1 MEYIY
6 IIFIYTTEETVTN
19 YYLNKHWC
27 RMNIQYS
34 TYSTHKDVVQYT
46 NVCTVHKDFVQY
58 NTRTRRTVH
67 KDAFENI
74 LL

>member
-1 MEYIY
+1 
-6 IIFIYTTEETVTN
+6 
-19 YYLNKHWC
+19 
-27 RMNIQYS
+27 MNIQYS